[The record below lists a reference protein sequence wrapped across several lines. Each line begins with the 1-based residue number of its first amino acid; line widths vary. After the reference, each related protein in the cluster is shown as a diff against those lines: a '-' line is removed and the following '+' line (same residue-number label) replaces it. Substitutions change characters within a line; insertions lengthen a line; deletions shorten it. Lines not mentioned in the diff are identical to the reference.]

1 MPKDDAGGIL
11 KQQIKLPIW
20 VDAKAENVTLS
31 ANSVTAHVRP
41 LCSLAIWLVD
51 EGVLASNP
59 FRRSRRLAVEG
70 TPAGR
75 QPSWPPSKQGGSG

>member
-31 ANSVTAHVRP
+31 ANSVTACAFHG
-41 LCSLAIWLVD
+41 I
-51 EGVLASNP
+51 GHASP
-59 FRRSRRLAVEG
+59 R
-70 TPAGR
+70 
-75 QPSWPPSKQGGSG
+75 